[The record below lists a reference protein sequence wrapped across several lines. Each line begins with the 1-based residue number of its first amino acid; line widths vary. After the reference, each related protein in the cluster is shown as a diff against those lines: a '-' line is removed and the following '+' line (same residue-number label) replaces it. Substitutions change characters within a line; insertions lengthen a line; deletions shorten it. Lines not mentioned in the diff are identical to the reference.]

1 LQPSLS
7 KEAIMQISESQL
19 QTIKYSM
26 LSEPGDSLAHLIY
39 RTFGPEIAERT
50 SHPATRRNLQEYL
63 EAFYPEQLGNLRGL
77 IERFELRLRSID
89 LQLTIEK
96 AIRWGARPVS
106 FEQLP
111 NLSKKFSD
119 LGDHAPYVLW
129 VAGDIGALEL
139 EFVGVVGTRE
149 PSAKGLNQTS
159 KLVRLLNS
167 PVVSGGAKGIDAA
180 AHRAALDQGLPT
192 VAFMAGGIDR
202 AYPLDNWSLF
212 HEMVRAG
219 GALVSELAPGTAPSR
234 FRFLQRNRLIAAASR
249 ELYVVQAAY
258 RSGSKNTANSA
269 RMLGREVFAIPGAWS
284 DRASQG
290 TNAMIQ
296 EGLAKPFQLGR
307 EVLFEDSPV
316 KKRVLDAIRDGKR
329 GVEEIALE
337 SGLTVAEVMGVLRD
351 REMDVETIP
360 VVIKM

>member
-1 LQPSLS
+1 
-7 KEAIMQISESQL
+7 MQITQHQL
-19 QTIKYSM
+19 EIIKYSM
-26 LSEPGDSLAHLIY
+26 LSEPGDALAHLIFEN
-39 RTFGPEIAERT
+39 FGPEIASRT

-63 EAFYPEQLGNLRGL
+63 AAFYPEQLGNLQGL
-77 IERFELRLRSID
+77 IERFELRQKSID
-89 LQLTIEK
+89 LDGAIQK
-96 AIRWGARPVS
+96 AVRWGARPV
-106 FEQLP
+106 FFDQVPTLA
-111 NLSKKFSD
+111 SKFAD
-119 LGDHAPYVLW
+119 LGNHAPYVLW
-129 VAGDIGALEL
+129 VAGSIEAIEQ

-149 PSAKGLNQTS
+149 PSAKGLNQAA

-258 RSGSKNTANSA
+258 RSGSRNTANSA

-284 DRASQG
+284 DRAAQG

-296 EGLAKPFQLGR
+296 EGLAKPFQLGK
-307 EVLFEDSPV
+307 EVLFEDSSV
-316 KKRVLDAIRDGKR
+316 RRRVLDAMRDGKR
-329 GVEEIALE
+329 GVEEIAAE
-337 SGLTVAEVMGVLRD
+337 SGLTISEVLSELRQVQSE
-351 REMDVETIP
+351 RNPAPMFIRAS
-360 VVIKM
+360 

>member
-1 LQPSLS
+1 
-7 KEAIMQISESQL
+7 MQITQHQL
-19 QTIKYSM
+19 EIIKYSM
-26 LSEPGDSLAHLIY
+26 LSEPGDALAHLIFEN
-39 RTFGPEIAERT
+39 FGPEIASRT

-63 EAFYPEQLGNLRGL
+63 AAFYPEQLGNLQGL
-77 IERFELRLRSID
+77 IERFELRQKSID
-89 LQLTIEK
+89 LDGAIQK
-96 AIRWGARPVS
+96 AIRWGARPVF

-111 NLSKKFSD
+111 LLASKFAD
-119 LGDHAPYVLW
+119 LGNHAPYVLW
-129 VAGDIGALEL
+129 VAGSIEALEN

-149 PSAKGLNQTS
+149 PSAKGLNQTA

-180 AHRAALDQGLPT
+180 AHRAVLDQGLPT

-258 RSGSKNTANSA
+258 RSGSRNTANSA
-269 RMLGREVFAIPGAWS
+269 RMLGREVFAILGAWS

-296 EGLAKPFQLGR
+296 EGLSKPFQLGK
-307 EVLFEDSPV
+307 EVLFEDSSV
-316 KKRVLDAIRDGKR
+316 RRRVLDAMRDGKR
-329 GVEEIALE
+329 GVEEIAAE
-337 SGLTVAEVMGVLRD
+337 SGLTISEVLSELRQVQSE
-351 REMDVETIP
+351 RNPAPMFIRAS
-360 VVIKM
+360 

>member
-1 LQPSLS
+1 
-7 KEAIMQISESQL
+7 MQISEQQL

-26 LSEPGDSLAHLIY
+26 LSEPGDALAHLIFE
-39 RTFGPEIAERT
+39 TFGPEIASRI

-63 EAFYPEQLGNLRGL
+63 ESFYPEQEGNLKAL
-77 IERFELRLRSID
+77 VERFELRLKDID
-89 LQLTIEK
+89 LEQTIQK
-96 AIRWGARPVS
+96 AIRWGARPVCL
-106 FEQLP
+106 EQLP
-111 NLSKKFSD
+111 VLRAKFAD
-119 LGDHAPYVLW
+119 LGNHAPYVLW
-129 VAGDIGALEL
+129 VAGDFDALESD
-139 EFVGVVGTRE
+139 FVGVVGTRE
-149 PSAKGLNQTS
+149 PSASGLNQAS

-180 AHRAALDQGLPT
+180 AHRAALDQGLTT

-269 RMLGREVFAIPGAWS
+269 RMLGREVFAVPGAWS

-296 EGLAKPFQLGR
+296 EGLAKPFQLGKQI
-307 EVLFEDSPV
+307 LFEDTPV
-316 KKRVLDAIRDGKR
+316 RRRVLDAIRDGKR
-329 GVEEIALE
+329 GVDEIAAE
-337 SGLTVAEVMGVLRD
+337 SGLTIHEVLAELKTVD
-351 REMDVETIP
+351 FDAESIP
-360 VVIKM
+360 AVIKM

>member
-1 LQPSLS
+1 
-7 KEAIMQISESQL
+7 MQISEQQL

-26 LSEPGDSLAHLIY
+26 LSEPGDALAHLIFEN
-39 RTFGPEIAERT
+39 FGPEIAERI

-63 EAFYPEQLGNLRGL
+63 ATFYPEQEGNLKAL
-77 IERFELRLRSID
+77 VERFELRLKSLD
-89 LQLTIEK
+89 LQQTIEK
-96 AIRWGARPVS
+96 AIRWGARPVF

-111 NLSKKFSD
+111 VLSAKFAD
-119 LGDHAPYVLW
+119 LGNHAPYVLW
-129 VAGDIGALEL
+129 VAGDIDALESD
-139 EFVGVVGTRE
+139 FVGVVGTRE

-180 AHRAALDQGLPT
+180 AHRAALDQGLTT

-258 RSGSKNTANSA
+258 RSGSKNTANAA
-269 RMLGREVFAIPGAWS
+269 RMLGREVFAVPGAWS

-296 EGLAKPFQLGR
+296 EGLAKPFQLGK
-307 EVLFEDSPV
+307 EILFEDSPV
-316 KKRVLDAIRDGKR
+316 RRRVLDAMRDGKR
-329 GVEEIALE
+329 SIEEIAAE
-337 SGLTVAEVMGVLRD
+337 SGLTISEVLIELKQVR
-351 REMDVETIP
+351 REEAPHPDPMFIRA
-360 VVIKM
+360 

>member
-1 LQPSLS
+1 
-7 KEAIMQISESQL
+7 MQISEQQL

-26 LSEPGDSLAHLIY
+26 FSEPGDALAHLIFE
-39 RTFGPEIAERT
+39 TFGAEIAERI
-50 SHPATRRNLQEYL
+50 SHPATRRTLQEYL
-63 EAFYPEQLGNLRGL
+63 HSFYPEQLGNLQGL
-77 IERFELRLRSID
+77 IERFELRQKSID
-89 LQLTIEK
+89 LQQTIEK
-96 AIRWGARPVS
+96 AIRWGARPVF

-111 NLSKKFSD
+111 TLSAKFAD
-119 LGDHAPYVLW
+119 LGNHAPYVLW
-129 VAGDIGALEL
+129 VAGDVDVLEA

-180 AHRAALDQGLPT
+180 AHRTALDQGLPT

-234 FRFLQRNRLIAAASR
+234 FRFLQRNRLIAASSR

-258 RSGSKNTANSA
+258 RSGSKNTANAA
-269 RMLGREVFAIPGAWS
+269 RMLGREVFAVPGAWS

-296 EGLAKPFQLGR
+296 EGLAKPFQLGK
-307 EVLFEDSPV
+307 EILFEDSSV
-316 KKRVLDAIRDGKR
+316 RRRVLDAMRDGKR
-329 GVEEIALE
+329 GVEEIAAE
-337 SGLTVAEVMGVLRD
+337 SGLTVSEVLVELNQVQ
-351 REMDVETIP
+351 RERLP
-360 VVIKM
+360 VPDPMFIRS

>member
-1 LQPSLS
+1 
-7 KEAIMQISESQL
+7 MQISEQQL
-19 QTIKYSM
+19 QTIRYSM
-26 LSEPGDSLAHLIY
+26 LSEPGDALAHLIFEN
-39 RTFGPEIAERT
+39 FGPEIAART

-63 EAFYPEQLGNLRGL
+63 ATFYPEQLGNLKAL
-77 IERFELRLRSID
+77 IERFELRQKSID
-89 LQLTIEK
+89 LQQAIEK
-96 AIRWGARPVS
+96 AIRWGARPV
-106 FEQLP
+106 FLDQVP
-111 NLSKKFSD
+111 KLSLKFQD
-119 LGDHAPYVLW
+119 LGQHAPYLLW
-129 VAGDIGALEL
+129 VAGDIDCLESD
-139 EFVGVVGTRE
+139 FVGVVGTRK

-234 FRFLQRNRLIAAASR
+234 FRFLQRNRLIAAASS

-258 RSGSKNTANSA
+258 RSGSRNTANSA
-269 RMLGREVFAIPGAWS
+269 RMLGREVFAVPGAWS

-307 EVLFEDSPV
+307 HVLFEDSPV
-316 KKRVLDAIRDGKR
+316 RKRVLDAMRDGNR
-329 GVEEIALE
+329 TVEEIAAE
-337 SGLTVAEVMGVLRD
+337 SGLSIAEVQSEIQTCRLEGEPID
-351 REMDVETIP
+351 S
-360 VVIKM
+360 VIKM

>member
-1 LQPSLS
+1 
-7 KEAIMQISESQL
+7 MQISKSQL

-26 LSEPGDSLAHLIY
+26 LSEPGDALAHLIY

-63 EAFYPEQLGNLRGL
+63 DAFHPEQLGNLPGL
-77 IERFELRLRSID
+77 IERFELRLKNID
-89 LQLTIEK
+89 LQVVIEK
-96 AIRWGARPVS
+96 AERWGAKPALV
-106 FEQLP
+106 EELP
-111 NLSKKFSD
+111 NLATRFED
-119 LGDHAPYVLW
+119 LGDHAPYMLW
-129 VAGDIGALEL
+129 VAGDINALEL
-139 EFVGVVGTRE
+139 DFVGVVGTRQ

-202 AYPLDNWSLF
+202 AYPLENWSLF

-284 DRASQG
+284 ERASQG

-307 EVLFEDSPV
+307 EVRCEDSPV
-316 KKRVLDAIRDGKR
+316 KKRVLDAMRDGKR
-329 GVEEIALE
+329 GVEEIAAE
-337 SGLTVAEVMGVLRD
+337 SGLLVSEVLVALKD
-351 REMDVETIP
+351 RELDVETIP
-360 VVIKM
+360 AVIKM